1 MMIIWLKPIK
11 KRIAM
16 EIENVFIDTS
26 AFYALMDRSDSYHE
40 KAKKLWSFLLD
51 KNISFKTTNYI
62 IIETLALIQSRLGFE
77 AANLYSGDILSL
89 VDILWVNEPRHNL
102 AFELW
107 LSLGRKKL
115 SLVDCVSF
123 ITMRHYSL
131 ENVFGFDRHFAEQ
144 GFNLMD

>member
-1 MMIIWLKPIK
+1 
-11 KRIAM
+11 M

>member
-1 MMIIWLKPIK
+1 
-11 KRIAM
+11 M

-40 KAKKLWSFLLD
+40 KAKKLWAFLLD
-51 KNISFKTTNYI
+51 KNSSFKTTNYI

-77 AANLYSGDILSL
+77 AARLYSGDILGL

-123 ITMRHYSL
+123 ITMRYYGL
-131 ENVFGFDRHFAEQ
+131 ENVFGFDRHFDEQ
-144 GFNLMD
+144 GFKILD

>member
-1 MMIIWLKPIK
+1 
-11 KRIAM
+11 M
-16 EIENVFIDTS
+16 EAENIFIDTS
-26 AFYALMDRSDSYHE
+26 AFYALMDRSDGYHE
-40 KAKKLWSFLLD
+40 KAKQLWTFLLD
-51 KNISFKTTNYI
+51 KNVSFKTTNYI

-77 AANLYSGDILSL
+77 AAHLYSGDILGL
-89 VDILWVNEPRHNL
+89 IDILWVDEPRHNL

-123 ITMRHYSL
+123 ITMRHYRL

-144 GFNLMD
+144 GFKILK

>member
-1 MMIIWLKPIK
+1 
-11 KRIAM
+11 M

-40 KAKKLWSFLLD
+40 KARNLWGSLLD
-51 KNISFKTTNYI
+51 EESHLKTTNYI

-77 AANLYSGDILSL
+77 AAHLYSSDIIGLI
-89 VDILWVNEPRHNL
+89 DILWVDEPRHNL

-123 ITMRHYSL
+123 ITMRYYSL
-131 ENVFGFDRHFAEQ
+131 ENVFGFDRHFDEQ
-144 GFNLMD
+144 GFKILD

>member
-1 MMIIWLKPIK
+1 
-11 KRIAM
+11 M

-40 KAKKLWSFLLD
+40 KAKKLWAFLLD
-51 KNISFKTTNYI
+51 KNSSFKTTNYI

-77 AANLYSGDILSL
+77 AARLYSGDILGL

-123 ITMRHYSL
+123 IIMRHYGL
-131 ENVFGFDRHFAEQ
+131 ENVFGFDRHFNEQ
-144 GFNLMD
+144 GFKALD

>member
-1 MMIIWLKPIK
+1 
-11 KRIAM
+11 M

-40 KAKKLWSFLLD
+40 KARNLWSSLLD
-51 KNISFKTTNYI
+51 EESHFKTTNYI

-77 AANLYSGDILSL
+77 AAHLYSSDIIRLI
-89 VDILWVNEPRHNL
+89 DILWVDEPRHNL

-107 LSLGRKKL
+107 LSLGRNKL

-123 ITMRHYSL
+123 ITMRYYSL
-131 ENVFGFDRHFAEQ
+131 ENVFGFDRHFDQQ
-144 GFNLMD
+144 GFKMLD

>member
-1 MMIIWLKPIK
+1 
-11 KRIAM
+11 M

-40 KAKKLWSFLLD
+40 KAKKLWAFLLE
-51 KNISFKTTNYI
+51 KNSSFKTTNYI

-77 AANLYSGDILSL
+77 AAHLYAGDILGL
-89 VDILWVNEPRHNL
+89 VDILWVDEPRHNL

-115 SLVDCVSF
+115 SLVDCISF

-131 ENVFGFDRHFAEQ
+131 ENVFGCDRHFDEQ
-144 GFNLMD
+144 GFKILD

>member
-1 MMIIWLKPIK
+1 
-11 KRIAM
+11 M
-16 EIENVFIDTS
+16 EAENIFIDTS
-26 AFYALMDRSDSYHE
+26 AFYALMDRSDGYHE
-40 KAKKLWSFLLD
+40 KAKQLWTFLLD
-51 KNISFKTTNYI
+51 KNVSFKTTNYI

-77 AANLYSGDILSL
+77 AAHLYFGDILGL
-89 VDILWVNEPRHNL
+89 IDILWVDEPRHNL

-123 ITMRHYSL
+123 ITMRHYRL

-144 GFNLMD
+144 GFKILK

>member
-1 MMIIWLKPIK
+1 
-11 KRIAM
+11 M
-16 EIENVFIDTS
+16 EIENLFIDTS

-40 KAKKLWSFLLD
+40 KAKKLWAFLLD

-77 AANLYSGDILSL
+77 AAYLYSGDILGL
-89 VDILWVNEPRHNL
+89 LDILWVDEPRHNL